1 MKQLLN
7 TLYVMT
13 QGSYLTLDHETVKV
27 EVEQKVQ
34 MQVPLHHLGAIFTF
48 GNVMISPFL
57 MHKCM
62 EDGRAIVLFNMNGR
76 FMARVT
82 GKTHGNVLL
91 RQAQYEAVRD
101 EKKTALI
108 ARNIVAGKLQNSRQI
123 HYGTLNTGS
132 KHLKHLWGPKT
143 LSPLFWTV
151 INSHFMIMAFQ
162 LATIYPKTSA
172 NQHI

>member
-13 QGSYLTLDHETVKV
+13 QGAYLTLDHETVKV

-34 MQVPLHHLGAIFTF
+34 MQVPLHHLGGIYTF

-57 MHKCM
+57 MQKCM
-62 EDGRAIVLFNMNGR
+62 EEGRAVVLFNMNGC
-76 FMARVT
+76 FMAIVT

-101 EKKTALI
+101 ATKTARI
-108 ARNIVAGKLQNSRQI
+108 ARSVVAGKLQNSRQRLMR
-123 HYGTLNTGS
+123 GAGRR
-132 KHLKHLWGPKT
+132 KT
-143 LSPLFWTV
+143 L
-151 INSHFMIMAFQ
+151 
-162 LATIYPKTSA
+162 K
-172 NQHI
+172 